1 MSEARRLLAAGTAA
15 FLVFLAA
22 QAPAR
27 LGPALLEGNGLR
39 ASGISGTLW
48 HGRAQ
53 SALLGQLAI
62 SDLRWRMSP
71 LPLLLG
77 RAALDI
83 EGRLTDGFVNGRVEI
98 GLRGLLLRDFRLSS
112 TLDVLGAGLG
122 LPVSGGPLSCEIE
135 RATVRDG
142 WFTELVGEL
151 RLAVLPLPLPTG
163 PGAEPGGF
171 SAIFSA
177 TRVSATEP
185 LEGVVENIGGPLELQ
200 ARVVLTPPTSWELSG
215 LARPLPGAPAEL
227 AQGLAML
234 GPRQPDG
241 SYEFTLTGSF

>member
-1 MSEARRLLAAGTAA
+1 MSESRKLLAAGIAA

-22 QAPAR
+22 QVPAR
-27 LGPALLEGNGLR
+27 LGPALLEDNGLLT
-39 ASGISGTLW
+39 SGVSGTLW
-48 HGRAQ
+48 HGRAR

-71 LPLLLG
+71 LALLLG

-83 EGRLTDGFVNGRVEI
+83 EGQLTDGFVNGRVEI
-98 GLRGLLLRDFRLSS
+98 GLRGLRLREFRLSS
-112 TLDVLGAGLG
+112 SLDALGAGLG
-122 LPVSGGPLSCEIE
+122 LPLSGGALSCEIE

-151 RLAVLPLPLPTG
+151 RLATLPLPLLMG
-163 PGAEPGGF
+163 PGVEPGGF
-171 SAIFSA
+171 AASFSA
-177 TRVSATEP
+177 ARVSATEP
-185 LEGVVENIGGPLELQ
+185 LEGVIVNVGGQLEVQ
-200 ARVVLTPPTSWELSG
+200 ARVVLTPPTDWVLSG

-241 SYEFTLTGSF
+241 SYEFTLAGSL